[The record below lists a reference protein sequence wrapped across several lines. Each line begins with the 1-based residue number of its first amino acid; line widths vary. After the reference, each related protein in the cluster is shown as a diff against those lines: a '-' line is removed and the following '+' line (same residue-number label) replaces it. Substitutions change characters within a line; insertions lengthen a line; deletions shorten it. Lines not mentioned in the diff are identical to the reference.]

1 MKISV
6 HVDSGIPAH
15 ASELINRRCLYAFG
29 RFDNAI
35 SEVFVTLTDEN
46 GPKGGDSI
54 RCVIRVQLHR
64 RTDVIIHEQCDTF
77 ERAVGLAVE
86 RAGRQVAR
94 RMGRRGFANETL
106 RRTVSASAAESIPIP
121 A

>member
-6 HVDSGIPAH
+6 HVDSAIPSH
-15 ASELINRRCLYAFG
+15 ASELIDRRCQYAFG

-46 GPKGGDSI
+46 GPRGGECI

-64 RTDVIIHEQCDTF
+64 RADVIIHEQCDTF

-94 RMGRRGFANETL
+94 QLGRRRMGHDTL
-106 RRTVSASAAESIPIP
+106 RKDFVTAYPESVPIP